1 MARGAG
7 TDRPVAAAVV
17 APLQPAHG
25 LTLLPP
31 RPRLL
36 GLQNVRRRPPPRRP
50 PSAGGRGSEGM
61 DRLSSSP
68 LKLEHFQHCSA
79 SWFQMHPVALSSHFI
94 IY

>member
-36 GLQNVRRRPPPRRP
+36 GLQNVRRRPPPVDLHQLE
-50 PSAGGRGSEGM
+50 AGGVKAWT
-61 DRLSSSP
+61 DSP
-68 LKLEHFQHCSA
+68 LL
-79 SWFQMHPVALSSHFI
+79 L
-94 IY
+94 